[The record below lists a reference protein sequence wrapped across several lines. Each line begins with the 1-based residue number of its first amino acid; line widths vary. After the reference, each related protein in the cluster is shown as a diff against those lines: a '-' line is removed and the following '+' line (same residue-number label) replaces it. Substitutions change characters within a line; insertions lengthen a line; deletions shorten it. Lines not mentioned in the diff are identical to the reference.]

1 LNFNEFGFDPRLLEG
16 IEAMGFTTATKI
28 QEQAIPLI
36 LEGKD
41 LIGSAQTGTGK
52 TAAFLLP
59 ITHKL
64 LQDIPD
70 RSIKALIIVPTRELA
85 VQIDQHMEGLSYFTS
100 VSSIAIYGG
109 TDGAAFSKEKLALT
123 EGADI
128 VVCTPG
134 RMIAHLNMGYVN
146 LEGLE
151 YLVLDEADR
160 MLDMGFV
167 DDIMKI
173 ITYLP
178 VKRQTLLFSAT
189 MPKEIRILA
198 GKVLTNPEEI
208 RISLSKPV
216 EKILQLAYVVYEPQ
230 KIPLLKFILQPMKD
244 RSVLVFCSS
253 KSSTKELARELKK
266 LGLTAEDIH
275 SDLAQDE
282 REKVLMSFRNRELK
296 IMVATDIL
304 SRGIDIENI
313 DMVINFD
320 VPHDGEDYIHRIGR
334 TARAEASGVAITL
347 ISPRDQYKFAA
358 IEKLLEKPVHKAV
371 VPVQFG
377 EAPSY
382 DPKKQDRGQS
392 RRFNPKGNQRN
403 RSIRG

>member
-1 LNFNEFGFDPRLLEG
+1 LNFKEFGFDPRLIEG
-16 IEAMGFTTATKI
+16 IEAMGFETATKI
-28 QEQAIPLI
+28 QELAIPLI
-36 LEGKD
+36 IKGKD

-59 ITHKL
+59 ITNEFLISDH
-64 LQDIPD
+64 DN
-70 RSIKALIIVPTRELA
+70 RIKALIIVPTRELA

-109 TDGAAFSKEKLALT
+109 TDGAAFTKEKQALT
-123 EGADI
+123 EGADM

-134 RMIAHLNMGYVN
+134 RMIAHLNMGYVDFT
-146 LEGLE
+146 GIQ

-160 MLDMGFV
+160 MLDMGFF

-173 ITYLP
+173 INYIP
-178 VKRQTLLFSAT
+178 IQRQTLMFSAT
-189 MPKEIRILA
+189 MPMEIRTLA
-198 GKVLTNPEEI
+198 RKVLLNPEEI
-208 RISLSKPV
+208 SIALAKPV
-216 EKILQLAYVVYEPQ
+216 EKVLQLAYVVYEPQ
-230 KIPLLKFILQPMKD
+230 KIPLLKYILQPMKD

-253 KSSTKELARELKK
+253 KSSTKELSRELKK
-266 LGLTAEDIH
+266 LGLIAEDIH
-275 SDLAQDE
+275 SDLSQDD
-282 REKVLMSFRNRELK
+282 REKVLMNFRNRELK
-296 IMVATDIL
+296 ILVATDIL

-347 ISPRDQYKFAA
+347 ISPKDQYKFAA
-358 IEKLLEKPVHKAV
+358 VEKLLEKPVYKAI
-371 VPVQFG
+371 VPIQFG

-382 DPKKQDRGQS
+382 DPKKSPRGKEK
-392 RRFNPKGNQRN
+392 RFVHKRK
-403 RSIRG
+403 

>member
-1 LNFNEFGFDPRLLEG
+1 MNFNEFSFDPRLIEG
-16 IEAMGFTTATKI
+16 IKAMGFETATKI
-28 QEQAIPLI
+28 QELAIPLI
-36 LEGKD
+36 LEGRD

-59 ITHKL
+59 ITNKFLASVH
-64 LQDIPD
+64 DN
-70 RSIKALIIVPTRELA
+70 RIKALIIVPTRELA

-109 TDGAAFSKEKLALT
+109 TDGAAFTKEKQALT
-123 EGADI
+123 EGADM

-134 RMIAHLNMGYVN
+134 RMIAHLNMGYVDFSE
-146 LEGLE
+146 LQ

-160 MLDMGFV
+160 MLDMGFF

-173 ITYLP
+173 INYIP
-178 VKRQTLLFSAT
+178 NQRQTLMFSAT
-189 MPKEIRILA
+189 MPPEIRTLA
-198 GKVLTNPEEI
+198 RKVLSDPEEI
-208 RISLSKPV
+208 SIALSKPV
-216 EKILQLAYVVYEPQ
+216 EKVMQLAYVVYEPQ
-230 KIPLLKFILQPMKD
+230 KIPLLKYILQPMKD

-266 LGLTAEDIH
+266 LGLIAEDIH
-275 SDLAQDE
+275 SDLTQDE
-282 REKVLMSFRNRELK
+282 REKVLMNFRNRELK
-296 IMVATDIL
+296 ILVATDIL

-347 ISPRDQYKFAA
+347 ISQKDQYKFAA
-358 IEKLLEKPVHKAV
+358 VEKLLEKPVHKAI
-371 VPVQFG
+371 VPIQFG
-377 EAPSY
+377 EAPVY
-382 DPKKQDRGQS
+382 DPSKSPRGKGK
-392 RRFNPKGNQRN
+392 RFVHKRK
-403 RSIRG
+403 